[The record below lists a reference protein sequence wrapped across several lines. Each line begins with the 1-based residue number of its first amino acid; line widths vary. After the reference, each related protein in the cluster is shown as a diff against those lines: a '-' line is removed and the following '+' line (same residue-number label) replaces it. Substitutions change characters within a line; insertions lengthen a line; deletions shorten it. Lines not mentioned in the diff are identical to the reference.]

1 MNRPNA
7 AVAELKMLTDRFGN
21 QARLAE
27 VLDVDKSTITRW
39 LKGEDMPDPANE
51 EQIAAL
57 RYLAVRLFR
66 LFRPEVAI
74 DWLEGVN
81 AFLRDQRP
89 IDLIRNGRVSEVLA
103 AIEQTEAGS
112 YA

>member
-1 MNRPNA
+1 MKRSNA
-7 AVAELKMLTDRFGN
+7 ATAELRMLSEGFGN

-27 VLDVDKSTITRW
+27 VLDVHKSTITRW
-39 LKGEDMPDPANE
+39 LKGEDMPDTANE

-57 RYLAVRLFR
+57 RYLAVRLLR

-89 IDLIRNGRVSEVLA
+89 VDLIRNGRISEVLA